1 VGSIV
6 SLAVDIFPLVVLN
19 RVECSNQPESSLPC
33 RKTGAL
39 PTGLDIRTLLTF
51 TRMIDGLDTRAVTI
65 LTTISIIHGNMDTS
79 MAALVAVMFST

>member
-1 VGSIV
+1 M
-6 SLAVDIFPLVVLN
+6 SLGVDIFPLVVLN
-19 RVECSNQPESSLPC
+19 RVECSNRPESSLPC

-51 TRMIDGLDTRAVTI
+51 TRTTGGLDTRGVTI

-79 MAALVAVMFST
+79 LAASDADMFSI